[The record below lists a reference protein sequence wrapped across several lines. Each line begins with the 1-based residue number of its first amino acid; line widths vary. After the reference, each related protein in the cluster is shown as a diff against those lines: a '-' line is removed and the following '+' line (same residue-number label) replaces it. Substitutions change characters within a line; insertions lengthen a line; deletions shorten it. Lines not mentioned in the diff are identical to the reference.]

1 MRKQCED
8 GGRRIDGRRET
19 GDRRRET
26 GDGDEDGRQ
35 ETGERGRGM
44 GDGGRKT
51 GDGMYKFQRLEV
63 YKLALEYVNAVYDL
77 SRRLPESERFNL
89 RSQVERAATSIVLN
103 IAEGSTGQT
112 DTEQRRFLG
121 LALRLYLETVACW
134 DLIER
139 RSYLTS
145 KDSVAIRDAGH
156 NLFVKLQA
164 LRKSLQ

>member
-1 MRKQCED
+1 MLLRKQCED
-8 GGRRIDGRRET
+8 GGRRIDGRLET
-19 GDRRRET
+19 G
-26 GDGDEDGRQ
+26 DGRQ

-112 DTEQRRFLG
+112 DTEQHRFLG
-121 LALRLYLETVACW
+121 LALRLYLETVAFW

-145 KDSVAIRDAGH
+145 KDSVAILDAGH